1 MLEIKNLHK
10 NYGDVQAL
18 NGVSVVLENGI
29 YGILG
34 PNGSGKSTLMNVL
47 TDNVKRSSGE
57 ILWNGKEILEQG
69 EEYRRIVGYMP
80 QEQICYPQFSV
91 QEFLNYMALL
101 KGLDIKSPEV
111 REQIDRLLEEVH
123 LKDVRKKRIGTFS
136 GGMKRRAVL
145 AQALL
150 GDPKLLILDE
160 PTAGLDPKER
170 ISMRNMIARLGKDKI
185 VLLAT
190 HIASDIEC
198 IADKVVLLKKG
209 RVLQNTSPFELMEQV
224 QHHIREVYIT
234 REELEE
240 YQTQYKVCNCIQK
253 KDGLVLHVIEEEE
266 QALADGSLPEV
277 TLDDVY
283 LYFFEVCGN

>member
-1 MLEIKNLHK
+1 MLEIKNLQK
-10 NYGDVQAL
+10 KYGDVQAL
-18 NGVSVVLENGI
+18 AGVTVTLENGI

-34 PNGSGKSTLMNVL
+34 PNGSGKSTLMNIL
-47 TDNVKRSSGE
+47 TDNVKRTEGD

-80 QEQICYPQFSV
+80 QEQICYPQFSL

-101 KGLDIKSPEV
+101 KGLDTKSKETK
-111 REQIDRLLEEVH
+111 EQINRLLEEVH
-123 LKDVRKKRIGTFS
+123 LQDVRKKRIGTFS

-170 ISMRNMIARLGKDKI
+170 ISMRNMIARMGKDKV

-209 RVLQNTSPFELMEQV
+209 KVIQNTSPFALMEQV
-224 QHHIREVYIT
+224 QHHIREVHIE
-234 REELEE
+234 REELEA
-240 YQTQYKVCNCIQK
+240 YQEQYKVSNCIQK
-253 KDGLVLHVIEEEE
+253 KDGLVLHVIEEAE
-266 QALADGSLPEV
+266 QAPTGGSLPEV

-283 LYFFEVCGN
+283 LYFFEVCK